1 MNIIIIGCGNI
12 GFRHL
17 ESILNL
23 NAKKNIYIVDQ
34 SDVSIDKCKNLLYKH
49 NDHNLSSFFFKS
61 IDDINFN
68 LEIDIAIIASN
79 SNARASLIKSLFS
92 KVIPTHLIL
101 EKLLFTK
108 ISDFNFFLDFFEKF
122 KTKVW
127 VNQWLNS
134 EFQFLTDQINSN
146 EKFEVT
152 IYGSQWGLACNSV
165 HFLEWFHELSSRE
178 ELKISN
184 HSFSKVIEA
193 KRAGFYEICGSIQ
206 VVSNNGNKL
215 NLICDD
221 RTDFESL
228 GPLIKVKS
236 KSFNLSCKMS
246 PSDLTGKMSLYKD
259 TLRSFIQPLK
269 YQSQRTEIV
278 IDDLIKENDCNLPSY
293 TVSCKHHLLF
303 YPYFNDYFL
312 ANNIDTANG
321 IPIT

>member
-1 MNIIIIGCGNI
+1 M
-12 GFRHL
+12 
-17 ESILNL
+17 
-23 NAKKNIYIVDQ
+23 
-34 SDVSIDKCKNLLYKH
+34 
-49 NDHNLSSFFFKS
+49 
-61 IDDINFN
+61 
-68 LEIDIAIIASN
+68 
-79 SNARASLIKSLFS
+79 
-92 KVIPTHLIL
+92 

-108 ISDFNFFLDFFEKF
+108 ISDFNFFLDFFKKF

-134 EFQFLTDQINSN
+134 EFQFLTDQINPN
-146 EKFEVT
+146 EKFELT

-178 ELKISN
+178 DLKISN
-184 HSFSKVIEA
+184 HSFSKVIDA

-206 VVSNNGNKL
+206 IVSKNGNKL

-221 RTDFESL
+221 KMDPKSL

-246 PSDLTGKMSLYKD
+246 PSDLSGEISLYGNTFKN
-259 TLRSFIQPLK
+259 FMQPLK

-278 IDDLIKENDCNLPSY
+278 ISDLLKENDCCLPSFI
-293 TVSCKHHLLF
+293 VSSEHHLLI
-303 YPYFNDYFL
+303 YPLFNDYFL
-312 ANNIDTANG
+312 ANNIDTASG

>member
-23 NAKKNIYIVDQ
+23 DAKKNIYIVDK
-34 SDVSIDKCKNLLYKH
+34 SDASIDRCKNLLYK
-49 NDHNLSSFFFKS
+49 NDDQNLSSFFFKS
-61 IDDINFN
+61 IDDINSN

-79 SNARASLIKSLFS
+79 SNSRASIIRSLFS

-108 ISDFNFFLDFFEKF
+108 ISDFNFFLDFFKNF

-146 EKFEVT
+146 EKLEVT

-165 HFLEWFHELSSRE
+165 HFLEWFHELSLRDG
-178 ELKISN
+178 LKISN
-184 HSFSKVIEA
+184 HSFYRVLEA
-193 KRAGFYEICGSIQ
+193 KRAGFYEIFGSIEI
-206 VVSNNGNKL
+206 VSKNGNKL

-221 RTDFESL
+221 KTDPELL
-228 GPLIKVKS
+228 GPLINVKS

-246 PSDLTGKMSLYKD
+246 PSDLIGEISTFNNAF
-259 TLRSFIQPLK
+259 TNFTQPLK

-278 IDDLIKENDCNLPSY
+278 ISDLMEENDCCLPSY
-293 TVSCKHHLLF
+293 IVSCNHHLLI
-303 YPYFNDYFL
+303 YPLFNDYFL
-312 ANNIDTANG
+312 ANNIDTASG